1 MPRLWLIRHGQS
13 EANAGLRSASAS
25 DIPLTAI
32 GKQQAEAVAA
42 RFHEAPN
49 GIVSST
55 FTRAVQTS
63 APTCARFPQS
73 PAERWPIHEFTYL
86 DAAKCKNTTSAER
99 LPLVQ
104 AYWAK
109 ADADYV
115 DGPGVE
121 SFRQFLARVQAELDC
136 VRSRA
141 GFHVLF
147 THGQFMQGA
156 MWLLGAGPQPAV
168 PERMAPFRTFMEA
181 TPVPNGAVLEVEL
194 DDGPPRLQPLA
205 TDHLR
210 GLSLTF

>member
-13 EANAGLRSASAS
+13 EANAGLRSESAS
-25 DIPLTAI
+25 EIPLTSI

-42 RFHEAPN
+42 RFREPPT
-49 GIVSST
+49 GIVISP

-73 PAERWPIHEFTYL
+73 PSERWPIHEFTYL
-86 DAAKCKNTTSAER
+86 DAAKCRNTTSMER

-109 ADADYV
+109 AAPDDI

-121 SFRQFLARVQAELDC
+121 SFRAFLARVQASLDR
-136 VRSRA
+136 VKTRS
-141 GFHVLF
+141 GFHAFF
-147 THGQFMQGA
+147 THGQFMQAA

-168 PERMAPFRTFMEA
+168 PERMAPFRAFMES

-194 DDGPPRLQPLA
+194 GDGPPKLQPLA

-210 GLSLTF
+210 AIKLTF